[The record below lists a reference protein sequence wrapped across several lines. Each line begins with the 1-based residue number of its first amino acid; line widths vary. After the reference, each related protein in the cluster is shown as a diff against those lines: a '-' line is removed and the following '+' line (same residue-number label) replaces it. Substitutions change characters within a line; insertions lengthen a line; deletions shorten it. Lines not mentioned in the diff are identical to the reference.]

1 MTALHEQQMEST
13 LKVTIEK
20 PATWT
25 RRLTITV
32 PAERLEQ
39 EKQTTA
45 RRLAQKIKLPGFRK
59 GKVPA
64 TVLEKRFGPAIEQET
79 IERVV
84 GEAYREALK
93 QEKLQPITQ
102 PAIDNFD
109 YQSGSDLTF
118 RVDFDVRPEI
128 ELNRLG
134 GFRVKREE
142 PAIGDEAVDRV
153 LQRLREQHA
162 VWQPVESDSPVMG
175 DMAVVEITPLGE
187 AKPSAPRRYQ
197 IFIGEGQVRPEIEE
211 RVRTLKPGETGEFD
225 IELPE
230 NSEDLNS
237 PVKEHHLRVH
247 LAEVRRPEYPTVDDE
262 FARSVGEFENVSAMR
277 ARVREDLEREA
288 EAESHRNARH
298 QLVEQIIEANA
309 FEVPDSMVNRYL
321 EQVIRPRKGEDDSR
335 MNELREAARPAAA
348 HAIKRMMVIERVAEL
363 EGLHAT
369 PDELE
374 ERYEDL
380 ARRNSRPARE
390 IRAQLKKEGRDREV
404 EEALT
409 EEKVFAYL
417 ESLSTIE

>member
-1 MTALHEQQMEST
+1 MEST
-13 LKVTIEK
+13 LKITIEK

-32 PAERLEQ
+32 PAEKLEQ
-39 EKQTTA
+39 EKQTTT

-64 TVLEKRFGPAIEQET
+64 TVLERRFGPAIEQET

-93 QEKLQPITQ
+93 QENLQPITQ

-109 YQSGSDLTF
+109 YKAGSDLTF

-134 GFRVKREE
+134 GFRVKREKPLVGE
-142 PAIGDEAVDRV
+142 EAIGRV

-162 VWQPVESDSPVMG
+162 VWQPVEADSPVLG
-175 DMAVVEITPLGE
+175 DRSVVEITPLDGD
-187 AKPSAPRRYQ
+187 KPGTPRRYQ
-197 IFIGEGQVRPEIEE
+197 IFVGEGQVRPEIEE
-211 RVRTLKPGETGEFD
+211 RVRTLKPGETGEFR

-230 NSEDLNS
+230 NTEDQNG

-247 LAEVRRPEYPTVDDE
+247 LAEVRRPQYPTIDDE
-262 FARSVGEFENVSAMR
+262 FARSVGEFDTVGAMR
-277 ARVREDLEREA
+277 ERVREDLEKEA
-288 EAESHRNARH
+288 EAQSHRDARH

-309 FEVPDSMVNRYL
+309 FEVPDSMVDRYL

-335 MNELREAARPAAA
+335 MKELRESARPAAA
-348 HAIKRMMVIERVAEL
+348 HAIKRMMVLERVAEL

-369 PDELE
+369 QDELE
-374 ERYEDL
+374 ERFEEL
-380 ARRNSRPARE
+380 ARQHSRPARE

-404 EEALT
+404 EEQLT
-409 EEKVFAYL
+409 EDKVFAYL